1 MKPKNLL
8 YVSILTVISLIAQTT
23 FAQTYRISGRVIED
37 HSEESIP
44 FVNLFLQGTT
54 TGTTTDMDGGFVLE
68 TDQLADSIGVS
79 AIGYKTQFKA
89 LSKNTEQSVSFRL
102 LRDDILMDEI
112 VVLAGENPADILL
125 RKIIA
130 NKHQNDIDQ
139 SDFYQYESYNKL
151 EVDAANLTK
160 DLMGKK
166 LLKPFE
172 FIFENVDSVSE
183 ERPFLPLFITE
194 TISDYHYRK
203 DPNGQ
208 REIIKASKI
217 SGTKNASWTQ
227 FLGNMY
233 QQFDIYDNFIEV
245 MGKNFASPISNM
257 GLANYKYYLVDSGYI
272 DNKWSYQITF
282 KPKLKQDNAFIG
294 DFWVADTSFAVQR
307 ISMELLA
314 KEANINFVNKLSIF
328 QEFDEVNDSIWVL
341 KKDKLIVSF
350 VTTGKMPEIIGRKS
364 TYFKDH
370 LFNDEKTK
378 RVFKIPED
386 IIVQDGAMDKDES
399 FWATARHDSLSK
411 NEKAI
416 YAMVDSIKQM
426 PLVKTYV
433 DIATVFISGYKE
445 FGAIEVGPYF
455 NAFSSNIVE
464 GSRFRLGVRTNTDFS
479 ERMQFKAYGAY
490 GTRDKSFKYGGE
502 ALFVLSKKPWQTFH
516 ALYQDDLDVESP
528 SAEEFGEDNI
538 FAGLYRRDVPQ
549 KLMRIRKLE
558 ATYSRD
564 WRWGL
569 SNQLS
574 FSNRR
579 LSPYFDFFNFGKD
592 YDPSIEPPRT
602 ITTSEVKLNT
612 RFSYKEKYIYHGFN
626 RTAINYDKPI
636 MNLSYTLGVAGVL
649 DSDFTYH
656 RMDFSLKDWFHV
668 GRWGYTSYV
677 LQGGKIFGTLPFLL
691 LHNHPGNETYFF
703 NTYSFNRM
711 NQYEFVSDTYASLFV
726 THYFEGFL
734 LNRIPLMRKLKW
746 RSLVNAKIA
755 VGSLSDANIAA
766 NTDPSGT
773 HKNFGNFEQMA
784 DWQLQTPTIDKPYIE
799 VGAGIENIFHLFRVD
814 AIWRL
819 SYTDTPSKIG
829 IRAGMQLKF

>member
-1 MKPKNLL
+1 MKAKNLL
-8 YVSILTVISLIAQTT
+8 YTFSLAAICFFAQTLS
-23 FAQTYRISGRVIED
+23 AQTYRISGRIIED

-44 FVNLFLQGTT
+44 FVNIFLQGTSI
-54 TGTTTDMDGGFVLE
+54 GTTSDIDGGFVIE
-68 TDQLADSIGVS
+68 TNQLTDSIGVS

-89 LSKNTEQSVSFRL
+89 LSKNSEQSISFRL

-130 NKHQNDIDQ
+130 NKHKNDIDQ

-160 DLMGKK
+160 ELMGKK
-166 LLKPFE
+166 LLKPFD

-194 TISDYHYRK
+194 TLSDFHYRK
-203 DPNGQ
+203 DPLGQ

-257 GLANYKYYLVDSGYI
+257 GLANYKYLLVDSGFI
-272 DNKWSYQITF
+272 DNKWSYKITF

-294 DFWVADTSFAVQR
+294 DLWVADSSFAIQR

-328 QEFDEVNDSIWVL
+328 QEFDEVNDSIWIL

-364 TYFKDH
+364 TYFKNH

-378 RVFKIPED
+378 RVFKIPDD

-455 NAFSSNIVE
+455 NAYSKNIVE
-464 GSRFRLGVRTNTDFS
+464 GSRFRLGIRTNTDFS

-502 ALFVLSKKPWQTFH
+502 ALFVLSKKPWQTFQILH
-516 ALYQDDLDVESP
+516 QDDLDVESP
-528 SAEEFGEDNI
+528 NAEEFGEDNI

-549 KLMRIRKLE
+549 KLMRIRKTE

-564 WRWGL
+564 WKWGL
-569 SNQLS
+569 SNQLT

-579 LSPYFDFFNFGKD
+579 LNPYFDFFNFGKS
-592 YDPSIEPPRT
+592 YDPSIEPART

-636 MNLSYTLGVAGVL
+636 MNLSYTLGVADVL

-656 RMDFSLKDWFHV
+656 RLDFSLKDWFYV

-711 NQYEFVSDTYASLFV
+711 NDYEFVSDTYASLFV

-766 NTDPSGT
+766 NTDPTGT
-773 HKNFGNFEQMA
+773 RRNFGNFEQMA
-784 DWQLQTPTIDKPYIE
+784 DWELQTPTLNKPYIE
-799 VGAGIENIFHLFRVD
+799 VGAGIENILHLFRVD

-819 SYTDTPSKIG
+819 SYTDTPSKVG
-829 IRAGMQLKF
+829 FRAGMQLKF